1 MAFCS
6 MTAQSYTEGG
16 GGATRGHRL
25 SPAGAGR
32 YHCNVRR
39 ERNVLLLAAG
49 QALGGSGIAMTVFAG
64 GLVGAELA
72 PAAGLTTLPV
82 TLMVIG
88 VAAGSAPAALLM
100 RRIGRRAGF
109 SAASL
114 AAAGAAALA
123 AAGIARGSFALF
135 CAAMVLIGGNAAFI
149 AQYRFAAAESVAAG
163 QVDRAVSF
171 ILVGGIVSGL
181 LGPQLGAAARDW
193 SAAGAFAGSF
203 LALAGVYLVTAGL
216 LRMLER
222 TEPARLQEVG
232 EERPLRVIAR
242 RPAFRLA
249 LLAGAVSFGVMS
261 FLMTAAPVSMH
272 HLDRHSLAATS
283 VVIQAHIVAMY
294 APSLLAG
301 LLFPR
306 LGLLRVMGLGALA
319 LLGSVAA
326 GLCGRS
332 LPLYL
337 ASMILLGVGW
347 NFLFSSGTALLTRS
361 YLPAERFK
369 VQAAND
375 SAIFGFQSIASLSAG
390 LVLLRAGWA
399 TMNLLALP
407 VVALM
412 LAALLGSRRAIAGSA
427 GG

>member
-1 MAFCS
+1 M
-6 MTAQSYTEGG
+6 
-16 GGATRGHRL
+16 
-25 SPAGAGR
+25 
-32 YHCNVRR
+32 
-39 ERNVLLLAAG
+39 LLLAAG
-49 QALGGSGIAMTVFAG
+49 QALGGSGISMTVFTG

-88 VAAGSAPAALLM
+88 IAACSAPAALLM
-100 RRIGRRAGF
+100 RRFGRRAGF
-109 SAASL
+109 STASL

-149 AQYRFAAAESVAAG
+149 AQYRFAAAESVEAG
-163 QVDRAVSF
+163 QAGRAVSF
-171 ILVGGIVSGL
+171 ILVGGIVSGV
-181 LGPQLGAAARDW
+181 LGPRLAVSGRDW
-193 SAAGAFAGSF
+193 SAGGAFAGSF
-203 LALAGVYLVTAGL
+203 LVLAGIYLATAGL
-216 LRMLER
+216 LLLLRGLPPGRGRESG
-222 TEPARLQEVG
+222 Q
-232 EERPLRVIAR
+232 ERPLRVIAR

-249 LLAGAVSFGVMS
+249 LLAGVVSFGVMS

-283 VVIQAHIVAMY
+283 AVIQAHIVAMY
-294 APSLLAG
+294 APSLAAG

-319 LLGSVAA
+319 LLGSAA
-326 GLCGRS
+326 VGLGGHG

-337 ASMILLGVGW
+337 ASMVLLGVGW

-375 SAIFGFQSIASLSAG
+375 SVIFGFQAAASLSAG
-390 LVLLRAGWA
+390 LVLLRAGWTA
-399 TMNLLALP
+399 MNLLALP
-407 VVALM
+407 VAALM
-412 LAALLGSRRAIAGSA
+412 LAALLGSRRAVEGSA